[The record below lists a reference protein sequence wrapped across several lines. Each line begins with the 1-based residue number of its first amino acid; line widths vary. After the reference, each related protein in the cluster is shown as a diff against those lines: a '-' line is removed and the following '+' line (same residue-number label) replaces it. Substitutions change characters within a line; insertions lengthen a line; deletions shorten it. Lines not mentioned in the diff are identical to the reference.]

1 MKLSELCHHFFCA
14 IGLLTVFTTS
24 RLCDVEELNVTS
36 ASYGMTDQILLEI
49 TKHLLK
55 LKTKQD
61 IFKIKKCLGIVKVSP
76 IIFNP

>member
-1 MKLSELCHHFFCA
+1 MKLSELCHHVFCA

-36 ASYGMTDQILLEI
+36 ASYGMTDQVLLEI

-55 LKTKQD
+55 LRKLQVRLLQD
-61 IFKIKKCLGIVKVSP
+61 QLLAIIVAY
-76 IIFNP
+76 I